1 MATTSELQS
10 LEDITYKSKLK
21 IWIYPFLILFL
32 FVIGFLNFYPIG
44 DQLKSFMKKN
54 LRGTACNPDYDEIRL
69 DWILPKVVISDLK
82 LPASCLGRTGEALKF
97 SHVTINFQFIS
108 FSPIGIPFKIDTEMN
123 GQPLSLY
130 FVQGFGKRLVRLKD
144 QSLVLS
150 RLQPLLG
157 PNFKLSGNLIVDFSA
172 LIAGNNALEE
182 LSVKAQSKDFQIPPQ
197 NIQGFTTPNIKVNDL
212 YLEANS
218 ESSSRITVEKLIVGD
233 TESPMRA
240 NFRGKIDLQQGNTS
254 FSPIDLSGEIAFTD
268 GFRQTVPLVD
278 LFFQSYPQ
286 KDGFYQI
293 RLGGTL
299 GQPRL
304 MNR

>member
-1 MATTSELQS
+1 MAITSELQS

-21 IWIYPFLILFL
+21 VWIYPFLILFL

-44 DQLKSFMKKN
+44 DQLKAFMKKN
-54 LRGTACNPDYDEIRL
+54 LQGTACNPDYDEIRL
-69 DWILPKVVISDLK
+69 EWILPKVIISDLK
-82 LPASCLGRTGEALKF
+82 LPASCLGRSGEALKF

-108 FSPIGIPFKIDTEMN
+108 FSPIGIPFKINTEMN

-172 LIAGNNALEE
+172 LLGGNNALEE

-218 ESSSRITVEKLIVGD
+218 ESSSRITVEKLIIGD

-240 NFRGKIDLQQGNTS
+240 NFRGKIDLQQGNAS
-254 FSPIDLSGEIAFTD
+254 FSPLDLSGEIAFTD
-268 GFRQTVPLVD
+268 EFRQTVPLVD